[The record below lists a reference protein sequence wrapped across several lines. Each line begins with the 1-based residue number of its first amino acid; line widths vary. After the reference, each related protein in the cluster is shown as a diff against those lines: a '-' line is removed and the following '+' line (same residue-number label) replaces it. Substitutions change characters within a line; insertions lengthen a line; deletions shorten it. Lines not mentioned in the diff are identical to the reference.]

1 MKVLIATLI
10 LSIICILIIGF
21 AYFKYRDKV
30 NKSIRILGIVFI
42 SILICINTL
51 LLSINFSSKKSE
63 KLKHLDNK
71 ILKVNENSNVQNT
84 DNISVSKKEK
94 QEDKGIT
101 NDDLSN
107 LKAEEI
113 YAKYSKEK
121 QDIFDKLFGK
131 EFSSEKNF
139 ALSLIGKKLVPIKLK
154 DINDKDV
161 SIEKKETLL
170 FLDDSDHS
178 KNILKNI
185 NKFPENTKIVFPSL
199 NKEKV
204 KKLVEEFK
212 LEKYSVIV
220 EENNNSKD
228 NDIKKITAFMY
239 NTTAVPT
246 MIAQDDNVITFAEN
260 NYDTIDLF
268 LENSF
273 KQPYLFR

>member
-10 LSIICILIIGF
+10 LSIIFILIIMF
-21 AYFKYRDKV
+21 AYFKYRNRL
-30 NKSIRILGIVFI
+30 NKSIKILGIVFI

-51 LLSINFSSKKSE
+51 LLSINFSSEKSE

-71 ILKVNENSNVQNT
+71 ILKVNENSNIQST

-121 QDIFDKLFGK
+121 QEKFDNLFGK
-131 EFSSEKNF
+131 DFSSEKNF
-139 ALSLIGKKLVPIKLK
+139 ALSLIGKKLIPIKLK
-154 DINDKDV
+154 DINDKDI

-170 FLDDSDHS
+170 FVDDSDNS

-204 KKLVEEFK
+204 KKIVEEFK
-212 LEKYSVIV
+212 LDKYSIIV

-260 NYDTIDLF
+260 NYEKIDMF

-273 KQPYLFR
+273 KKPYLFK